1 MTVGQSARLHSPGA
15 GCEASVKPVLETQSL
30 ATRSCPSKEKIWPSF
45 AVALP
50 YWLSGPKA
58 VSNALQKAWLR
69 SLPLN
74 ARLERKGIFFHLVH
88 ATPPNPRYGRLDPD
102 ADEWAVELEQ
112 INADVL
118 LVGHSHGLI

>member
-1 MTVGQSARLHSPGA
+1 MPPQR
-15 GCEASVKPVLETQSL
+15 K
-30 ATRSCPSKEKIWPSF
+30 KIWPSF

-50 YWLSGPKA
+50 YWLSAPKA

-88 ATPPNPRYGRLDPD
+88 ATPPNPHYGRLDPD

-118 LVGHSHGLI
+118 LVGHSHGPHLVPSACVLYQHSVGGLKHPRSPEPAQR